1 VPDTAVQ
8 AWDSTAPNLPQ
19 PGVLAS
25 FGARRQLFLACLGL
39 PAVVY
44 VALVALWPL
53 AQGIWYSFFRYNL
66 LKPGQFRFVGLANYV
81 DLFADDTTPRSV
93 IVTLTFT
100 VLAVSIEFLIGLGL
114 AVLLWR
120 DSRFN
125 RIALALLLVPV
136 TITPLAV
143 GLVFRALLAPDFGLI
158 GYYAAEIGL
167 SGERGFFA
175 TAAGA
180 MGAIVFIDVWQWT
193 PLMALILL
201 AGLKALPGEVLEAAE
216 TDGANVLQRFRII
229 VFPMILPSVFLALV
243 LRTMDAF
250 RIFDSVFVTTKGGPN
265 DATNVLLFYAVK
277 QGLEFYNVGFAS
289 AISNLM
295 IVCMAVFAVVFIL
308 LIRRADR
315 RANG

>member
-1 VPDTAVQ
+1 M
-8 AWDSTAPNLPQ
+8 
-19 PGVLAS
+19 S
-25 FGARRQLFLACLGL
+25 FGARRQLFLVCLGL
-39 PAVVY
+39 PSVVY

-66 LKPGQFRFVGLANYV
+66 LRPGQSRFIGLANYV
-81 DLFADDTTPRSV
+81 DLFADETARRSV
-93 IVTLTFT
+93 VVTFVFT
-100 VLAVSIEFLIGLGL
+100 VLAVSIEFVLGLGL
-114 AVLLWR
+114 ALLLWR

-125 RIALALLLVPV
+125 RAALALLLVPI

-143 GLVFRALLAPDFGLI
+143 GLVFRALLAPDFGLV
-158 GYYAAEIGL
+158 GYYAAQLGL

-175 TAAGA
+175 TKSGA

-216 TDGANVLQRFRII
+216 IDGAGALQRLRRIVI
-229 VFPMILPSVFLALV
+229 PMILPSVFLALV

-250 RIFDSVFVTTKGGPN
+250 RVFDSVFVTTKGGPD

-295 IVCMAVFAVVFIL
+295 TICIAAFAVAFVL

-315 RANG
+315 RTNG